1 MPNNVTRRDFV
12 RGGAAAFT
20 LGFAAPR
27 FLCDLAIAQGASFRN
42 LVVLYLGGG
51 NDSLSM
57 LVPYADPFY
66 VSRRPTIALPASQV
80 LQIGSDSSGN
90 PLGLHPRLTG
100 LRSIYNQ
107 GRLALIQR
115 TGYQNS
121 SRSHFLGTDIW
132 STADPLSSQGPG
144 WLGRYLDTIPAPVD
158 PLVAWNTVRETPHAL
173 QARLVG
179 VPSIPN
185 IQQYIFASPNSGV
198 VGEAQ
203 NERLIA
209 TRISSHTAIGRPH
222 LAFVNAT
229 AQGAFATLDRVSAV
243 ASYAST
249 VTYPANNAL
258 AQALRAVA
266 GVLAKGV
273 GTRMFWVQTGGYDTH
288 SAQNTVTGAYANL
301 MTTLNDALTS
311 FYTDLNNQGLLSQTL
326 ILQFSEFGRRIQ
338 ENGSFGTDHGA
349 ASVMMAIGGSVRG
362 GIYGTAPSLQPD
374 PGNPTLENSGNDV
387 RYETDFR
394 SVYAKVIDGWLG
406 GDSVGILNGDFRQGA
421 PEII

>member
-1 MPNNVTRRDFV
+1 MPHNVTRRDFV

-66 VSRRPTIALPASQV
+66 VSRRPTLALPASQV

-158 PLVAWNTVRETPHAL
+158 PLVAWNMVRETPHAL

-198 VGEAQ
+198 AGEAQ
-203 NERLIA
+203 NERMIA

-229 AQGAFATLDRVSAV
+229 AQAAFATLDRVSAV

-273 GTRMFWVQTGGYDTH
+273 GTRLFWVQTGGYDTH